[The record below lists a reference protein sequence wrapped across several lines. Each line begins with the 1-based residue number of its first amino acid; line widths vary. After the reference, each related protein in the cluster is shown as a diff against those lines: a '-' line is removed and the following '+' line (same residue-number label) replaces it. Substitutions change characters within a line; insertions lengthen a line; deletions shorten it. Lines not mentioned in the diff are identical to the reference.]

1 VLKPGSNCWRS
12 GVAHRAAVLVDMAAY
27 FDAAAIAM
35 RAAKRSI
42 HLLNWSFEP
51 ETLLHPEP
59 GCGGPDSDRIANVL
73 IELAE
78 KPGLDVRLLCWRS
91 ALPVASTQHFFPLAD
106 RMAFRHTK
114 VKFRLDGRLPA
125 GAAHHQKMMIID
137 DALAFC
143 GGGDIGPDRWDT
155 PQHLDNDP
163 RRERT
168 RYDHRDYDSRHEIM
182 ALVDGDPA
190 RVLGE
195 MFRER
200 WRRATGEA
208 LLAPPAA
215 EATAWPHTVK
225 PVFSNAEV
233 GLSRTAA
240 AWRDYPEVREC
251 EALHLDAIAQA
262 KDCIYMENQYFTSPV
277 MASALAARLADSN
290 GPEVVLISTEHSPSY
305 FDRATMDKT
314 RSVFIRQLQAA
325 DAHGRF
331 AIYSPVTTLGRTIIV
346 HAKTTIIDDTLLRI
360 GSVNI
365 NNRSMGFDTECDLSL
380 EATGRQNKAAVV
392 ALRTHLLAHWLG
404 CDDARMQAAITAEG
418 GVRAALEALR
428 LGGHCRI
435 RPIEPITLRPLARII
450 AAFHLGDPIGPDDS
464 WRPWRRKR
472 AIGDRL
478 AAGGLSAPLA
488 RPS

>member
-1 VLKPGSNCWRS
+1 
-12 GVAHRAAVLVDMAAY
+12 VADRAAVLVDMAAY

-35 RAAKRSI
+35 RGAKRSI

-137 DALAFC
+137 DAVAFC

-155 PQHLDNDP
+155 PEHLDNDP

-168 RYDHRDYDSRHEIM
+168 RYDHRDYDSRHEVM

-190 RVLGE
+190 RILGE
-195 MFRER
+195 LFRER

-208 LLAPPAA
+208 LLAPPVA
-215 EATAWPHTVK
+215 EATAWPDTVK
-225 PVFSNAEV
+225 PMFSNAEV

-240 AWRDYPEVREC
+240 AWRDYSEVREC
-251 EALHLDAIAQA
+251 ETLHLDAIAQA

-277 MASALAARLADSN
+277 MASALAARLADPG

-314 RSVFIRQLQAA
+314 RGVFIKQLQAA

-346 HAKTTIIDDTLLRI
+346 HAKTTIVDDTLLRI

-380 EATGRQNKAAVV
+380 EATDPDNRAAIVG
-392 ALRTHLLAHWLG
+392 LRTHLLAHWLG
-404 CDDARMQAAITAEG
+404 CGDARMQAAITAEG

-435 RPIEPITLRPLARII
+435 RPIEPVAMGPLARFI

-472 AIGDRL
+472 AIGERL
-478 AAGGLSAPLA
+478 AAAGLNPTPE
-488 RPS
+488 R